1 MDDQKHTNLFNELSD
16 IKIKY
21 PFYAFLYLL
30 LN

>member
-1 MDDQKHTNLFNELSD
+1 MDDQKHTKLFNELSD
-16 IKIKY
+16 SKITY